1 MQAVNTLKKQQKD
14 NPMFLFLVEGH
25 PLNSYL
31 KFLISKLEEAK
42 KREEEEKEKANEFA
56 LSLVSEYNDEEEPF
70 KTEEST
76 GGQETDTAEAVV
88 ADERPTDNA
97 PSLEPKQSYVAMF
110 DFTPEKDG
118 EMSMKV
124 HLPPTHVPLRLCVCG
139 SLERALIVFR
149 IGGRSAGGS

>member
-1 MQAVNTLKKQQKD
+1 
-14 NPMFLFLVEGH
+14 VEGH
-25 PLNSYL
+25 PLNPYL

-70 KTEEST
+70 KTEE
-76 GGQETDTAEAVV
+76 TDTAEAVV
-88 ADERPTDNA
+88 ADERPTDNV

-124 HLPPTHVPLRLCVCG
+124 RLPPVLLRSGVSVLWL
-139 SLERALIVFR
+139 LERALTVFR
-149 IGGRSAGGS
+149 IDGRSAGGS